1 MEKAAL
7 KAAKRE
13 LFGSKARFLRREGIT
28 PANVYGQG
36 IESLALEIPEK
47 EAELVIKGGT
57 SRIVSLEVEGEKKN
71 RNVVLKNISRH
82 PLKGSLVH
90 IDLYQVNMSHKMTA
104 EIPVMLVGDA
114 PALEYK
120 ENFLEHQ
127 LNELEV
133 ECLPDKL
140 PPHIEVD
147 ISSLEEAGQ
156 AIHVADLNPGDGI
169 TIITPAEYTIVRVSR
184 SSKEEVETGEEE
196 TSGESLDAEV
206 EAVSENPEE

>member
-1 MEKAAL
+1 MEKAVL

-13 LFGSKARFLRREGIT
+13 LFGSKTRFLRREGIT

-36 IESLALEIPEK
+36 IESLALEISEK
-47 EAELVIKGGT
+47 ETELVIKGGT
-57 SRIVSLEVEGEKKN
+57 SRIVTLEVEGEKKN
-71 RNVVLKNISRH
+71 RNVVIKNISRH
-82 PLKGSLVH
+82 PLKGGLVH
-90 IDLYQVNMSHKMTA
+90 VDLYQVNMSHKMTA

-127 LNELEV
+127 LNELEI

-147 ISSLEEAGQ
+147 ISSLKEAGQ
-156 AIHVADLNPGDGI
+156 AIHVADLKPGDGI
-169 TIITPAEYTIVRVSR
+169 TIITPAEYAIVRVSK
-184 SSKEEVETGEEE
+184 STADEGETGQEEPSE
-196 TSGESLDAEV
+196 PVVTQP
-206 EAVSENPEE
+206 EAGSANPEG